1 MKTTNDYITILRKYL
16 STKADAYGIT
26 KIGIFGSVARNEQT
40 EDSDVD
46 VCVEMKKPDLF
57 TMVHIKEELQELFG
71 KPVDIVRLR
80 NNMNPM
86 LLKQI
91 KRDGIYAWRRTNH
104 HYFDIDES
112 IVLDVVKNKLS
123 GMLKTI
129 NKMIEEYKKH
139 RSSKEQANMVL
150 PSLDRLSYIHCLL
163 KEFLPNYKRRFLCKS
178 SLICL
183 SCSNIW
189 SNFAPDFGW

>member
-46 VCVEMKKPDLF
+46 ICVEMKKPDLF

-104 HYFDIDES
+104 HYFEK
-112 IVLDVVKNKLS
+112 V
-123 GMLKTI
+123 
-129 NKMIEEYKKH
+129 
-139 RSSKEQANMVL
+139 
-150 PSLDRLSYIHCLL
+150 
-163 KEFLPNYKRRFLCKS
+163 EFLGLKSVKRRQNHIGLLFAWPMFFIILLSSYWLFLTFQGV
-178 SLICL
+178 
-183 SCSNIW
+183 CSW
-189 SNFAPDFGW
+189 LHQRQ

>member
-91 KRDGIYAWRRTNH
+91 KRDGIYAWRRTNL

-112 IVLDVVKNKLS
+112 IVFDVVKNKLS
-123 GMLKTI
+123 GMLETI
-129 NKMIEEYKKH
+129 NKMIEE
-139 RSSKEQANMVL
+139 L
-150 PSLDRLSYIHCLL
+150 
-163 KEFLPNYKRRFLCKS
+163 
-178 SLICL
+178 
-183 SCSNIW
+183 
-189 SNFAPDFGW
+189 

>member
-104 HYFDIDES
+104 HSFDIDES
-112 IVLDVVKNKLS
+112 IVFDVVKNKLP
-123 GMLKTI
+123 GMLETI
-129 NKMIEEYKKH
+129 YKMIEE
-139 RSSKEQANMVL
+139 L
-150 PSLDRLSYIHCLL
+150 
-163 KEFLPNYKRRFLCKS
+163 
-178 SLICL
+178 
-183 SCSNIW
+183 
-189 SNFAPDFGW
+189 

>member
-91 KRDGIYAWRRTNH
+91 KRDGIYAWRRPNH

-112 IVLDVVKNKLS
+112 IVFDVVKNKLP
-123 GMLKTI
+123 GMLETI
-129 NKMIEEYKKH
+129 NKMIEE
-139 RSSKEQANMVL
+139 L
-150 PSLDRLSYIHCLL
+150 
-163 KEFLPNYKRRFLCKS
+163 
-178 SLICL
+178 
-183 SCSNIW
+183 
-189 SNFAPDFGW
+189 

>member
-1 MKTTNDYITILRKYL
+1 MYRLYVLGDLCSVWTAHELGTNENLTEISAKTWSIKINIVYSWQNGNNMATTNDYITILRKYL
-16 STKADAYGIT
+16 SAKADAYGIT

-46 VCVEMKKPDLF
+46 VCVEMKRPDLF

-91 KRDGIYAWRRTNH
+91 KRDGIYA
-104 HYFDIDES
+104 
-112 IVLDVVKNKLS
+112 
-123 GMLKTI
+123 
-129 NKMIEEYKKH
+129 
-139 RSSKEQANMVL
+139 
-150 PSLDRLSYIHCLL
+150 
-163 KEFLPNYKRRFLCKS
+163 
-178 SLICL
+178 
-183 SCSNIW
+183 
-189 SNFAPDFGW
+189 

>member
-1 MKTTNDYITILRKYL
+1 MQTANDYITLLRKYL

-80 NNMNPM
+80 KNMNPM

-91 KRDGIYAWRRTNH
+91 KRDGIYAWRRTNL

-112 IVLDVVKNKLS
+112 IVFDVVKNKLP
-123 GMLKTI
+123 GMLETI
-129 NKMIEEYKKH
+129 NKMIEE
-139 RSSKEQANMVL
+139 L
-150 PSLDRLSYIHCLL
+150 
-163 KEFLPNYKRRFLCKS
+163 
-178 SLICL
+178 
-183 SCSNIW
+183 
-189 SNFAPDFGW
+189 

>member
-16 STKADAYGIT
+16 NTKADAYGIT

-46 VCVEMKKPDLF
+46 VCMEMKKPDLF

-91 KRDGIYAWRRTNH
+91 KRDGIYAWRRTYH

-112 IVLDVVKNKLS
+112 IVFDVVKNKLP
-123 GMLKTI
+123 GMLETI
-129 NKMIEEYKKH
+129 NKMIEE
-139 RSSKEQANMVL
+139 L
-150 PSLDRLSYIHCLL
+150 
-163 KEFLPNYKRRFLCKS
+163 
-178 SLICL
+178 
-183 SCSNIW
+183 
-189 SNFAPDFGW
+189 

>member
-91 KRDGIYAWRRTNH
+91 KRDGIYAWRSTNH

-112 IVLDVVKNKLS
+112 IVFDVVKNKLP
-123 GMLKTI
+123 GMLETI
-129 NKMIEEYKKH
+129 NKMIEE
-139 RSSKEQANMVL
+139 L
-150 PSLDRLSYIHCLL
+150 
-163 KEFLPNYKRRFLCKS
+163 
-178 SLICL
+178 
-183 SCSNIW
+183 
-189 SNFAPDFGW
+189 

>member
-1 MKTTNDYITILRKYL
+1 MQENPAKTWNIKNKIVYLWQKWKDNENDYITILRKYL

-46 VCVEMKKPDLF
+46 ICVEMKKPDLF

-91 KRDGIYAWRRTNH
+91 KRDGIYA
-104 HYFDIDES
+104 
-112 IVLDVVKNKLS
+112 
-123 GMLKTI
+123 
-129 NKMIEEYKKH
+129 
-139 RSSKEQANMVL
+139 
-150 PSLDRLSYIHCLL
+150 
-163 KEFLPNYKRRFLCKS
+163 
-178 SLICL
+178 
-183 SCSNIW
+183 
-189 SNFAPDFGW
+189 

>member
-91 KRDGIYAWRRTNH
+91 KKDGIYAWRRTNH
-104 HYFDIDES
+104 HYFDIDEF
-112 IVLDVVKNKLS
+112 IVFDVVKNKLP
-123 GMLKTI
+123 GMLETI
-129 NKMIEEYKKH
+129 NKMIEE
-139 RSSKEQANMVL
+139 L
-150 PSLDRLSYIHCLL
+150 
-163 KEFLPNYKRRFLCKS
+163 
-178 SLICL
+178 
-183 SCSNIW
+183 
-189 SNFAPDFGW
+189 

>member
-1 MKTTNDYITILRKYL
+1 MYRLHVLGDLCSVWTAYELGINENLTEISAKTWSIKINIVYSWQNGNNMATTNDYITILRKYL
-16 STKADAYGIT
+16 SAKADAYGIT

-91 KRDGIYAWRRTNH
+91 KRDGIYA
-104 HYFDIDES
+104 
-112 IVLDVVKNKLS
+112 
-123 GMLKTI
+123 
-129 NKMIEEYKKH
+129 
-139 RSSKEQANMVL
+139 
-150 PSLDRLSYIHCLL
+150 
-163 KEFLPNYKRRFLCKS
+163 
-178 SLICL
+178 
-183 SCSNIW
+183 
-189 SNFAPDFGW
+189 

>member
-1 MKTTNDYITILRKYL
+1 MWNGYRLFTLLHGLLFSVLSYKMTTTNDYISLLRKYL

-80 NNMNPM
+80 KNMNSM

-91 KRDGIYAWRRTNH
+91 ERDGIYEAV
-104 HYFDIDES
+104 S
-112 IVLDVVKNKLS
+112 KL
-123 GMLKTI
+123 
-129 NKMIEEYKKH
+129 KK
-139 RSSKEQANMVL
+139 
-150 PSLDRLSYIHCLL
+150 
-163 KEFLPNYKRRFLCKS
+163 
-178 SLICL
+178 
-183 SCSNIW
+183 
-189 SNFAPDFGW
+189 

>member
-46 VCVEMKKPDLF
+46 ICVEMKKPDLF

-80 NNMNPM
+80 NKMNQM
-86 LLKQI
+86 LLKKI
-91 KRDGIYAWRRTNH
+91 KRDGIYSWKRPNH

-112 IVLDVVKNKLS
+112 IVFDVVKNKLP
-123 GMLKTI
+123 GMLETI
-129 NKMIEEYKKH
+129 NKMIEE
-139 RSSKEQANMVL
+139 L
-150 PSLDRLSYIHCLL
+150 
-163 KEFLPNYKRRFLCKS
+163 
-178 SLICL
+178 
-183 SCSNIW
+183 
-189 SNFAPDFGW
+189 

>member
-1 MKTTNDYITILRKYL
+1 MYRLHVLGDLCSVWTAYELGINENLTEISAKTWSIKINIVYSWQNGNNMATTNDYITILRKYL
-16 STKADAYGIT
+16 SAKADAYGIT

-46 VCVEMKKPDLF
+46 VCVEMKRPDLF

-91 KRDGIYAWRRTNH
+91 KKDGIYA
-104 HYFDIDES
+104 
-112 IVLDVVKNKLS
+112 
-123 GMLKTI
+123 
-129 NKMIEEYKKH
+129 
-139 RSSKEQANMVL
+139 
-150 PSLDRLSYIHCLL
+150 
-163 KEFLPNYKRRFLCKS
+163 
-178 SLICL
+178 
-183 SCSNIW
+183 
-189 SNFAPDFGW
+189 

>member
-26 KIGIFGSVARNEQT
+26 KIGIFGSVAINEQT

-57 TMVHIKEELQELFG
+57 TMVHIKEELQELFS

-80 NNMNPM
+80 KNMNPM

-91 KRDGIYAWRRTNH
+91 KRDGIYAWRRTNL

-112 IVLDVVKNKLS
+112 IVFDVVKNKLP
-123 GMLKTI
+123 GMLETI
-129 NKMIEEYKKH
+129 NKMIEE
-139 RSSKEQANMVL
+139 L
-150 PSLDRLSYIHCLL
+150 
-163 KEFLPNYKRRFLCKS
+163 
-178 SLICL
+178 
-183 SCSNIW
+183 
-189 SNFAPDFGW
+189 

>member
-91 KRDGIYAWRRTNH
+91 KRDGIYAWRRTLILFTQTNSFDYWKNH
-104 HYFDIDES
+104 QQLQNNWWF
-112 IVLDVVKNKLS
+112 
-123 GMLKTI
+123 
-129 NKMIEEYKKH
+129 
-139 RSSKEQANMVL
+139 SSVERDKILVYE
-150 PSLDRLSYIHCLL
+150 RT
-163 KEFLPNYKRRFLCKS
+163 K
-178 SLICL
+178 
-183 SCSNIW
+183 
-189 SNFAPDFGW
+189 

>member
-1 MKTTNDYITILRKYL
+1 MYRLHVLGDLCSVWTAYELGINENLTEISAKTWSIKINIVYSWQNGNNMATTNDYITILRKYL
-16 STKADAYGIT
+16 SAKADAYGIT

-46 VCVEMKKPDLF
+46 VCVEMKRPDLF

-91 KRDGIYAWRRTNH
+91 KRDGIYA
-104 HYFDIDES
+104 
-112 IVLDVVKNKLS
+112 
-123 GMLKTI
+123 
-129 NKMIEEYKKH
+129 
-139 RSSKEQANMVL
+139 
-150 PSLDRLSYIHCLL
+150 
-163 KEFLPNYKRRFLCKS
+163 
-178 SLICL
+178 
-183 SCSNIW
+183 
-189 SNFAPDFGW
+189 